1 MRFRNFFAALLAVC
15 VLLATVP
22 VQPTYAESETVFVV
36 GQEWESELIQREEH
50 DGGLTSG
57 PVLAEGNH
65 LRWIDRI
72 GNLPDFAVEFYGWLE
87 DNATVGGAL
96 VDPSLGV
103 SYNNGRAYKVATV
116 TGSVEFT
123 YAAGDSLSSL
133 AFTAAQKDLGN
144 ISSYISSYIFAAYGA
159 FDRDHPEVFWLSG
172 ASKCGSGL
180 SYSYKRNTG
189 STATSNYTMDVYFYL
204 SNSSFDLRAEDY
216 RDTEVIAEAIAERDA
231 NVERILDGVPDD
243 ATAYEQVLYFND
255 VLTAENAYNSA
266 VWYGDLAGAADT
278 AWECI
283 SALSGSVGVE
293 GPVCE
298 GYARAFKVLCDQVGI
313 PCVLVEGYSS
323 SGDHMWNNVQLDGN
337 WYGVDVTWNDP
348 VEISTLEQ
356 QVSGYESRT
365 WIGLGANTMTNQGVP
380 FKESHLVENIVSTS
394 GLNYLNGPVLSEN
407 AYEPPVAMDIESYRS
422 AEGYTAPQKEGY
434 VFAGWYL
441 DSELTQPLPK
451 DQTAGFAYPKF
462 LQEETLSVKF
472 QTTYGTTA
480 ESASTDLRLLTSV
493 ADLELSKVS
502 FRVSIGAATQTIS
515 SQTVYKQVKSGGT
528 LISGASEIFSED
540 SAYFVTYVLLGVPQ
554 GGFETTWT
562 VLPCWET
569 LDGTVVEGISRTFS
583 ISETY

>member
-15 VLLATVP
+15 VLLAAVP
-22 VQPTYAESETVFVV
+22 VQPTYADSETVYVV
-36 GQEWESELIQREEH
+36 GQEWESELFQREEH
-50 DGGLTSG
+50 NGGLTSG

-72 GNLPDFAVEFYGWLE
+72 GNLPAFAVEFYGWLE
-87 DNATVGGAL
+87 DNATVDGAL

-103 SYNNGRAYKVATV
+103 SFNNGRAYKVASV

-123 YAAGDSLSSL
+123 YAAGESLSSL
-133 AFTAAQKDLGN
+133 ALAAAQKDLGN
-144 ISSYISSYIFAAYGA
+144 ISGYISSYIFATYGA

-172 ASKCGSGL
+172 ASKCGTGL
-180 SYSYKRNTG
+180 SYNYTRKT
-189 STATSNYTMDVYFYL
+189 STTAISNYTMDVYFYL

-216 RDTEVIAEAIAERDA
+216 RDAEVIAEAIVERDA
-231 NVERILDGVPDD
+231 NVERILAACPD

-266 VWYGDLAGAADT
+266 VYYGNLAGAEDT
-278 AWECI
+278 AWECV

-313 PCVLVEGYSS
+313 PCVLVEGYTDST
-323 SGDHMWNNVQLDGN
+323 DHMWNNVQLDGN

-348 VEISTLEQ
+348 VEISKLEER
-356 QVSGYESRT
+356 VSGYESQN
-365 WIGLGANTMTNQGVP
+365 WIGMGANTVNDWGRP
-380 FKESHLVENIVSTS
+380 FKDSHFVENVVSS
-394 GLNYLNGPVLSEN
+394 GGLNYLNGPVLSEN
-407 AYEPPVAMDIESYRS
+407 AYEPSVAMDIEAYRR

-451 DQTAGFAYPKF
+451 DQTTGFAYPKF
-462 LQEETLSVKF
+462 LQAETLSVKF
-472 QTTYGTTA
+472 QTTFGTTA

-493 ADLELSKVS
+493 ADLELRNVS

-554 GGFETTWT
+554 GIFETEWT
-562 VLPCWET
+562 VMPCWET